1 MRERRLD
8 WLLRIKSFLV
18 LVTLG
23 FSIQHITWCWIG
35 ESLSLKISKNTQSK
49 ITSFS
54 SLLPRSTVL
63 SDIRAADHPILKFT
77 QDRKIFRV
85 LLIVGVIL
93 GVVAGSE
100 TGTSTNPTQI
110 LDLRIASVVV
120 FLFLTLVQALQTAIL
135 ATSPASGTHEI

>member
-1 MRERRLD
+1 M
-8 WLLRIKSFLV
+8 

-23 FSIQHITWCWIG
+23 FSIQHIIWCWIG
-35 ESLSLKISKNTQSK
+35 ESLSLKIFKNTQSK
-49 ITSFS
+49 IIIFS
-54 SLLPRSTVL
+54 SLLPQSTVL